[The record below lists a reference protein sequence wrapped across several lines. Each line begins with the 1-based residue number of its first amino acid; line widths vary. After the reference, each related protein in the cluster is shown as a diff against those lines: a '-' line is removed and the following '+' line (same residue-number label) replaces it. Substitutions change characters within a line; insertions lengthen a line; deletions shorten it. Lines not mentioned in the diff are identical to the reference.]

1 MGTSTSLQL
10 SLVLFAGLA
19 AATLVPSV
27 RRSVPRWVDAVVWLG
42 LMASG
47 WLTVTHVQGASAR
60 FLTDSVTWGL
70 GQVVKVST
78 EIVVADVEGWLTE
91 HRYAT
96 ANTFVVLA
104 LLDLFVL
111 AGLESHRQAGKS
123 SPRVMLGEWFQFTA
137 PRPAFG
143 STSALFAS
151 NEQSLA
157 AERPK
162 AITGAG
168 RLLTWFARA
177 TSRRFYGVTIRL
189 KSLQG
194 QPIAR
199 GRPVDIQALANAQ
212 SLGPIGQASL
222 LAFPLDEDET
232 TGGASRLAS

>member
-78 EIVVADVEGWLTE
+78 EIVLADVEAWLTE
-91 HRYAT
+91 HRFGI

-104 LLDLFVL
+104 LLDVFLL
-111 AGLESHRQAGKS
+111 AALESHRQGKKS
-123 SPRVMLGEWFQFTA
+123 SPRVMLGEWFEFTA
-137 PRPAFG
+137 LRPAIA
-143 STSALFAS
+143 STLALRAWD
-151 NEQSLA
+151 ERSLA
-157 AERPK
+157 AERVK
-162 AITGAG
+162 GLTGAG

-177 TSRRFYGVTIRL
+177 TSRGFYGVTIRL
-189 KSLQG
+189 KGPQG

-199 GRPVDIQALANAQ
+199 GRPVDIRSLATAE
-212 SLGPIGQASL
+212 SLGPLGQASAL
-222 LAFPLDEDET
+222 VYPLGDNEATD
-232 TGGASRLAS
+232 GATRLAS